1 MVLDNSCAA
10 LSLITLEALDAKN
23 GPLHM
28 YLFMNLNVSF
38 VASGVT
44 TQFRESV
51 HTYLPV
57 FSIHRRKHS
66 LFLTHIRAWAQFQR
80 PAQAF
85 HCSLPT
91 SGHELNFRGQPLSRS
106 TEPSEAPFG
115 SIITSNSSSRATQA
129 FCAGAGSCTTNLF
142 NKSERVC
149 KAGLC
154 LCIKCDCNRMPIS
167 GWNIKLAAFAISWK
181 DTCARAKLLEE
192 AWAQVGLTSVLHIRA
207 KLWTMTH
214 QVHFPSFHSLYINNS
229 CIVLPGGD
237 PEAKAN
243 SPSTRTPFKTS
254 KQEPGLGRCGA
265 LQIKAFQ
272 SITPHRR
279 DPGKGDCVEPCLI
292 CLSRRP
298 SV

>member
-1 MVLDNSCAA
+1 MNS
-10 LSLITLEALDAKN
+10 LSEA
-23 GPLHM
+23 
-28 YLFMNLNVSF
+28 
-38 VASGVT
+38 
-44 TQFRESV
+44 
-51 HTYLPV
+51 
-57 FSIHRRKHS
+57 SINQS
-66 LFLTHIRAWAQFQR
+66 LFLTHTRAWAQFRR
-80 PAQAF
+80 PAQAI

-91 SGHELNFRGQPLSRS
+91 SGHELSFRGQHEPLSRS

-214 QVHFPSFHSLYINNS
+214 QVHFPSFHLLYIKNC

-237 PEAKAN
+237 SEAEAN
-243 SPSTRTPFKTS
+243 SPSTRTPSKTW
-254 KQEPGLGRCGA
+254 KQEPGFGRCGA
-265 LQIKAFQ
+265 LPIKAFQ
-272 SITPHRR
+272 SITRHRR
-279 DPGKGDCVEPCLI
+279 DFGKVDCVEPCVF
-292 CLSRRP
+292 CLSRRR
-298 SV
+298 STV